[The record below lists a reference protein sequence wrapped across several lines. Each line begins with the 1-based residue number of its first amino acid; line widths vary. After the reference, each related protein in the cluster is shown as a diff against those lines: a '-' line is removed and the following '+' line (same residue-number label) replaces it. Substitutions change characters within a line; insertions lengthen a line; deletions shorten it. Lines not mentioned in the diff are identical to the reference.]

1 METLT
6 TTISAYITTSIPGF
20 NKLNGHLINALIS
33 GFLGFT
39 TFFVIILLMHI
50 LKLILGYN
58 EKFGLDFLDYLLAGL
73 GSFLQ
78 MTGSL
83 VKSYNK

>member
-6 TTISAYITTSIPGF
+6 TTISAYIITSIPGF
-20 NKLNGHLINALIS
+20 SKLNGHFINALIS

-73 GSFLQ
+73 GFFLQ